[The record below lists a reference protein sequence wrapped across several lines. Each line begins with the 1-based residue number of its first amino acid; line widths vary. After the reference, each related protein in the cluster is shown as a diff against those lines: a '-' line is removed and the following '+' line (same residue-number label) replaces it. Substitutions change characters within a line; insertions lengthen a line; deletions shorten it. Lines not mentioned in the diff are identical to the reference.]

1 MKKLLP
7 QIIVG
12 VLVVG
17 MVSFYGGMKYGG
29 SKIIATASNTLGQ
42 GQQRGGG
49 QFGGGVGTRM
59 GGGNRGGAGFANGE
73 VVSADDKSLTVK
85 MRDGSSKVIILSAST
100 QVLKST
106 AGTLVDVPT
115 GIEITVVGSPN
126 SDGSITA
133 QSIQVRPSISSS
145 TPANR

>member
-1 MKKLLP
+1 MKKILP

-12 VLVVG
+12 VLVIG
-17 MVSFYGGMKYGG
+17 IISFYGGMKYGG

-49 QFGGGVGTRM
+49 QFGSGAGNRM

-73 VVSADDKSLTVK
+73 VVSVDDKSLTVK
-85 MRDGSSKVIILSAST
+85 MRDGSSKVIILSVST
-100 QVLKST
+100 QVLKS
-106 AGTLVDVPT
+106 AVGTLVDVPT
-115 GIEITVVGSPN
+115 GTEITVVGSPN

-145 TPANR
+145 TPGNR